1 MKIDTTKGNKI
12 IVGVFLLKTIM
23 RISYHALT
31 AIKTSPSAGDAG
43 FGIVITLSSRFPVNV
58 CCTIIHLISTDE
70 FAVVILCFIQRKYS
84 INCWFFYSHR
94 LAM

>member
-1 MKIDTTKGNKI
+1 
-12 IVGVFLLKTIM
+12 
-23 RISYHALT
+23 
-31 AIKTSPSAGDAG
+31 
-43 FGIVITLSSRFPVNV
+43 
-58 CCTIIHLISTDE
+58 LISTDE